1 MIILRPNEHEDR
13 GSILIPSL
21 SSSEVWQSSELLH
34 VLIVELK
41 KEHHVT
47 CCWWSV
53 CWVVVYWCHAID
65 LSWCPVPTHIW
76 VEYSFHTGKYS
87 SSGQTPYWVQ
97 IRVFPLV
104 GLGVHRLPSLTSLY
118 KCMWS
123 SGGVSSV
130 WSLWESRGFHE
141 ALSTGLTPRERPCSL
156 TDPPV
161 MTEAHASR
169 IRITSVRD
177 KPRSTL
183 STWYGRPVRATFL
196 NAGLPLFLQWAPLSL
211 FS

>member
-1 MIILRPNEHEDR
+1 MILLRPNEHEDR
-13 GSILIPSL
+13 GSILIPSW
-21 SSSEVWQSSELLH
+21 SSSEVWKSSELFH
-34 VLIVELK
+34 VLIVELR

-47 CCWWSV
+47 CCWWSM
-53 CWVVVYWCHAID
+53 CWVVVCWCHAID

-97 IRVFPLV
+97 IRVFPLA
-104 GLGVHRLPSLTSLY
+104 GLGVHRLPPQPHCTSACEVRLVEF
-118 KCMWS
+118 S
-123 SGGVSSV
+123 AVSV
-130 WSLWESRGFHE
+130 GIK
-141 ALSTGLTPRERPCSL
+141 GLPRSPEHRADPAWAPLL
-156 TDPPV
+156 TDGP
-161 MTEAHASR
+161 ASGDRGSRVR

-177 KPRSTL
+177 TPRSTL
-183 STWYGRPVRATFL
+183 ATWYGRPVRATFL